1 MDALSHALIKLYDE
15 TVKPKNP
22 VAFVRHN
29 FKMSAENTAD
39 DALEAIDDDKN
50 IGDSNALE
58 LVRKLQDELT
68 KAKQEILSLR
78 TILDTMNQNV

>member
-15 TVKPKNP
+15 SVKPPNP
-22 VAFVRHN
+22 VAFVRQN
-29 FKMSAENTAD
+29 FKTNAESAAVDTV
-39 DALEAIDDDKN
+39 EAIA
-50 IGDSNALE
+50 IASVGDAEALE

-78 TILDTMNQNV
+78 TTLEAMNQNV

>member
-22 VAFVRHN
+22 VAFVRQN
-29 FKMSAENTAD
+29 FKMNAGKGAD
-39 DALEAIDDDKN
+39 DSIDAIEEDKT
-50 IGDSNALE
+50 IGDSDALE
-58 LVRKLQDELT
+58 LVRKLQEELD

-78 TILDTMNQNV
+78 TTLQTMNQNV